1 MVPLISI
8 LPEIS
13 LLRLNESLYMFFKDV
28 IVDFGSLMLIL
39 FLLADV
45 TTLPILVR
53 FVLLFVDLDNPEL
66 AGLDLFVRTGVQSMF
81 SGVRDI
87 LTNSGVKKF
96 TELDQAWKNII
107 FPLFRVLLD

>member
-1 MVPLISI
+1 ML
-8 LPEIS
+8 
-13 LLRLNESLYMFFKDV
+13 FKEA
-28 IVDFGSLMLIL
+28 IVVFGSLMLIL
-39 FLLADV
+39 SLLADV

-66 AGLDLFVRTGVQSMF
+66 AGLDLFVRCPGDHSMF
-81 SGVRDI
+81 SGVLDI

-107 FPLFRVLLD
+107 FPLFRILLD

>member
-1 MVPLISI
+1 ML
-8 LPEIS
+8 
-13 LLRLNESLYMFFKDV
+13 FKEA

-39 FLLADV
+39 SLLTDV
-45 TTLPILVR
+45 TFPILVR
-53 FVLLFVDLDNPEL
+53 FVRFVVDLDDPIL
-66 AGLDLFVRTGVQSMF
+66 FGLGLFARCPGDHSIF
-81 SGVRDI
+81 SVVLDI